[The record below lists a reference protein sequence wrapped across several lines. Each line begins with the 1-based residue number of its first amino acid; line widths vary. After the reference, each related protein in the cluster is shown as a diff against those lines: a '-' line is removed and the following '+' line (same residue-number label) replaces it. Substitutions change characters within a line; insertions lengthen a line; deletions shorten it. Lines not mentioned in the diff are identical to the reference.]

1 MDARTRVRARM
12 CVEVDIGIVGIIV
25 AVDVV
30 SRVDARIRCMR
41 HNLYTHTYTST
52 RVRVQISPLGLIVNS
67 TRAHTR
73 PRGTRDL

>member
-12 CVEVDIGIVGIIV
+12 CVEVGIIV
-25 AVDVV
+25 GVDVV
-30 SRVDARIRCMR
+30 SRVDARIRCTR

-67 TRAHTR
+67 TCAHTR
-73 PRGTRDL
+73 PRGTRDS